1 MKHFRTNRIAPI
13 LRRAVLDCLA
23 VSHVTERS
31 WINPDD
37 LFESQVVLAIKEEIV
52 RAGKKLWDRQY
63 VDGNGG
69 NITARISPEYVIS
82 TPSMCSKGD
91 LKAEGI
97 SLVDMQSYQICGNSP
112 RTSEILLHLEIYKAV
127 PEAKAVIHCHPPY
140 ATAHALAGL
149 APQGNLLPEHE
160 VFNGPVAV
168 TPYETP
174 GTIEFARTVLPVV
187 KQHNTILLENHG
199 VVCWADTVT
208 HAEWCVEVIETYCK
222 TVMLAGQLR
231 SPLKGIPSNKIAD
244 LLGIK
249 QKLGLPDARY
259 SETPDLVGEEL
270 SDGLGGGDFEPTR
283 ETRSPEEIDQFI
295 DSLAAQIADFFTGI
309 HEQHS

>member
-1 MKHFRTNRIAPI
+1 
-13 LRRAVLDCLA
+13 
-23 VSHVTERS
+23 
-31 WINPDD
+31 
-37 LFESQVVLAIKEEIV
+37 
-52 RAGKKLWDRQY
+52 
-63 VDGNGG
+63 
-69 NITARISPEYVIS
+69 
-82 TPSMCSKGD
+82 
-91 LKAEGI
+91 
-97 SLVDMQSYQICGNSP
+97 MQSHQICGDGP

-149 APQGNLLPEHE
+149 VPQGNLLPGHE
-160 VFNGPVAV
+160 VFNGPVAL

-231 SPLKGIPSNKIAD
+231 SPLKGIPSNKMAD

-259 SETPDLVGEEL
+259 SAARDLVGEEF
-270 SDGLGGGDFEPTR
+270 SDGLRGADLEPTHK
-283 ETRSPEEIDQFI
+283 TRSPEEIDRFI
-295 DSLAAQIADFFTGI
+295 NSLAAQVADFFTGM
-309 HEQHS
+309 HGQQS